1 MSVAREDG
9 RGREARIM
17 LAVAG
22 VLAVL
27 PFIMPHIGGYRELAT
42 RIVIWSIFAL
52 GFDLLVGF
60 TGLLSFGH
68 AAFWGTGAYVA
79 GYYLLHASSEVI
91 PALVIGTAVVALISV
106 LLGYLTLRRTG
117 IYFAILTL
125 AFAEMFYYAALSPLQ
140 QWTGGENG
148 LTGLPRATLGGLRLE
163 GLTIYYFVAA
173 IAFVAVYVA
182 RRIKRSPY
190 GLLLRAIQSNE
201 LRLESTGFHVRRYK
215 LMAFVVSGIYA
226 GLAGSLYAAYETY
239 VPTESLH
246 WVTSGQ
252 VVMMAVIGG
261 LGTLFGP
268 MFGAALVLYLEN
280 VLSAWT
286 QQWLLLQGL
295 IFMAVIIFFPG
306 GVAEGVRRM
315 RARLRSREPEPTP
328 APQAGAEKQPRPGS
342 PGQEPP
348 GDARAGRGEHA
359 TTEAPRRGTGTRS

>member
-1 MSVAREDG
+1 MSVAGNG
-9 RGREARIM
+9 RRSGGAGREALVM
-17 LAVAG
+17 LAVAVILIG
-22 VLAVL
+22 L
-27 PFIMPHIGGYRELAT
+27 PWFLTLIGGYRELAT
-42 RIVIWSIFAL
+42 RIVIWGIFAL

-79 GYYLLHASSEVI
+79 GYWLLHGGPSAV
-91 PALVIGTAVVALISV
+91 PALLLGTAAVAVISV
-106 LLGYLTLRRTG
+106 LLGFLTLRRTG

-125 AFAEMFYYAALSPLQ
+125 AFAEMLYYGALSPLQ
-140 QWTGGENG
+140 HWTGGENG
-148 LTGLPRATLGGLRLE
+148 LTGLPRPVLGSLRLE
-163 GLTIYYFVAA
+163 GDTMYWAVAA
-173 IAFVAVYVA
+173 VAFLAVYVA
-182 RRIKRSPY
+182 RRIVRSPY
-190 GLLLRAIQSNE
+190 GLLLRAIRSNE
-201 LRLESTGFHVRRYK
+201 LRLEATGLHVHRYK
-215 LMAFVVSGIYA
+215 LMAFVISGIYA
-226 GLAGSLYAAYETY
+226 GAAGCLYAIYESY

-306 GVAEGVRRM
+306 GVAEAVR
-315 RARLRSREPEPTP
+315 RLRSRRRH
-328 APQAGAEKQPRPGS
+328 AAVRAAAE
-342 PGQEPP
+342 
-348 GDARAGRGEHA
+348 AREQRGE
-359 TTEAPRRGTGTRS
+359 APDTKGWRS